1 MGSLGPFGKR
11 GGWAA
16 VVGWLSAGT
25 AGKAQT
31 WELLSQMKRTQ
42 QGFKALFLGFL
53 CIGKFLRV
61 SRSNNSS
68 RPCPQ
73 RKSIVGAHGRHA
85 QSSSAMKS
93 AGIKGKKNQLFPLWS
108 VWIDPKIKEVVAGGG
123 WVLMD
128 VSGVSLGELVAWS
141 LMLRPAGILGT
152 ASLLQLHSCE
162 ARLQQWENTLNTFK
176 VLRSYLAA
184 WQNT

>member
-1 MGSLGPFGKR
+1 M
-11 GGWAA
+11 
-16 VVGWLSAGT
+16 GWLSAGT

-68 RPCPQ
+68 RLCPQ

-93 AGIKGKKNQLFPLWS
+93 AGIKGKKKSAFSALISLNR
-108 VWIDPKIKEVVAGGG
+108 PKNKGGG
-123 WVLMD
+123 CRWGLSPDGCVWSIPWRACSPIPHAQACRD
-128 VSGVSLGELVAWS
+128 SGHSLIASAPQLQSEA
-141 LMLRPAGILGT
+141 T
-152 ASLLQLHSCE
+152 AVGKY
-162 ARLQQWENTLNTFK
+162 FK
-176 VLRSYLAA
+176 YI
-184 WQNT
+184 